1 MVQTSVALPGSPA
14 RTGPLTPATGGSG
27 GPWPL
32 TARLVTPGPAGR
44 SGVISVGGVPL
55 RQIAAEYGTP
65 AYVMDE
71 ADVRQQC
78 RAYRAAFPGGE
89 VAYAAKAFLCRAM
102 ARWADEEDLALDV
115 CSAGELSAA
124 ASVGFPP
131 ERLILHGNA
140 KTPDDLRA
148 AFGYRVGRIVIDGVA
163 EIPRLAAQAPGRQQ
177 VLLRVTPG
185 IDAHTHAA
193 LATGIEDQKF
203 GVSLAGGAAAEAVR
217 RIVAQPSLELVGL
230 HCHIGSQITDPDA
243 YVRAARRLIGL
254 MAAIREEHGLTLSQ
268 LNLGGGHGVAYGY
281 DDAGMDLVAL
291 SGCLHAAVRDACAAL
306 RLPVPRL
313 TVEPGRALAA
323 RAGVTVYRVITIK
336 QRPSGRVFVA
346 VDGGMSDNPRPALY
360 GASYTIGA
368 VGQAAGGAARAVTVT
383 GRHCEA
389 GDILARD
396 VLLPAAMRPGDLLVA
411 ACTGAY
417 HHSMASSY
425 NMVGRPPVIA
435 VRNGSA
441 RVLVRRETD
450 ADLRR
455 RDVGL

>member
-1 MVQTSVALPGSPA
+1 VSS
-14 RTGPLTPATGGSG
+14 

-32 TARLVTPGPAGR
+32 TTRLVTAGPSGR

-78 RAYRAAFPGGE
+78 RAYRAAFPGSE
-89 VAYAAKAFLCRAM
+89 VAYAGKAFLCRAM

-148 AFGYRVGRIVIDGVA
+148 AFGYQVGRIVIDGIA
-163 EIPRLAAQAPGRQQ
+163 EISRLAAQAPGRQQ

-217 RIVAQPSLELVGL
+217 RIVSQPSLELVGL
-230 HCHIGSQITDPDA
+230 HCHIGSQITDPGA
-243 YVRAARRLIGL
+243 YVGAARRVIKL

-268 LNLGGGHGVAYGY
+268 LNMGGGHGVAYGY
-281 DDAGMDLVAL
+281 DDSGMDLTVL
-291 SGCLHAAVRDACAAL
+291 SGCLRAAVRDACAAF
-306 RLPVPRL
+306 RLPLPRL
-313 TVEPGRALAA
+313 TVEPGRALVA

-360 GASYTIGA
+360 GASYTIGT
-368 VGQAAGGAARAVTVT
+368 VGQVAGDAARPVTVA

-396 VLLPAAMRPGDLLVA
+396 VLLPAALRPGDLLVA